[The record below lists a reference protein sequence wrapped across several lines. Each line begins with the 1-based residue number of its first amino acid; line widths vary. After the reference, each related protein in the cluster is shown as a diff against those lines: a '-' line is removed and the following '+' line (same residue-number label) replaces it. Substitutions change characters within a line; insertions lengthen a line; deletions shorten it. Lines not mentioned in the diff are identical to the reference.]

1 LRNKKADMIIID
13 GKEFEGP
20 MTDEKFDELWKQ
32 AKEDDERL
40 AAELN
45 ALSPEEK
52 MRRFGLSAES
62 EELLNEKT
70 ADED

>member
-1 LRNKKADMIIID
+1 MIIID
-13 GKEFEGP
+13 GKEFEGS
-20 MTDEKFDELWKQ
+20 MTDERFDELWKQ

-52 MRRFGLSAES
+52 MRQFGLSAES

>member
-1 LRNKKADMIIID
+1 MIIID
-13 GKEFEGP
+13 GKEFEGQ
-20 MTDEKFDELWKQ
+20 MTDERFDELWKQ

-40 AAELN
+40 VAELN

>member
-1 LRNKKADMIIID
+1 
-13 GKEFEGP
+13 
-20 MTDEKFDELWKQ
+20 MTDERFDELWKQ

>member
-1 LRNKKADMIIID
+1 
-13 GKEFEGP
+13 
-20 MTDEKFDELWKQ
+20 MTDERFDELWKQ

-52 MRRFGLSAES
+52 MRRFCLSAES

>member
-1 LRNKKADMIIID
+1 MIIID
-13 GKEFEGP
+13 GKEIDGE
-20 MTDEKFDELWKQ
+20 MTDERFDELWKQ

-62 EELLNEKT
+62 KELLNEKT

>member
-1 LRNKKADMIIID
+1 MIIID

-20 MTDEKFDELWKQ
+20 MTDEIFDELWKQ

>member
-1 LRNKKADMIIID
+1 MIIID

-20 MTDEKFDELWKQ
+20 MTDERFGELWKQ

>member
-1 LRNKKADMIIID
+1 MIIID
-13 GKEFEGP
+13 GKEFDGP
-20 MTDEKFDELWKQ
+20 LTDEKFDELWKQ

-52 MRRFGLSAES
+52 MRRFGTLSAEA
-62 EELLNEKT
+62 EEILNKNT
-70 ADED
+70 ADENG

>member
-1 LRNKKADMIIID
+1 MIIID
-13 GKEFEGP
+13 GKVFEGP
-20 MTDEKFDELWKQ
+20 MTDERFDELWKQ

>member
-1 LRNKKADMIIID
+1 MIIID
-13 GKEFEGP
+13 GKEIDGE
-20 MTDEKFDELWKQ
+20 MTDERFDELWKQ

>member
-1 LRNKKADMIIID
+1 MIIID
-13 GKEFEGP
+13 GKEFEGQ
-20 MTDEKFDELWKQ
+20 MTDERFDELWKQ